1 MKKGYTEVAGDCC
14 SGVHSTQSDGQ
25 SRALPKAEA
34 VTEAKACAPG
44 YAKKCTDKQVGENR
58 LPLNSHVEKTQKL

>member
-1 MKKGYTEVAGDCC
+1 MKKGYTETAGDCC
-14 SGVHSTQSDGQ
+14 SGVIHSQPEG
-25 SRALPKAEA
+25 RASLPQASE
-34 VTEAKACAPG
+34 VTEAKARDKG

>member
-34 VTEAKACAPG
+34 VTEAKVCEKG
-44 YAKKCTDKQVGENR
+44 YAKKCADKQVGDNR
-58 LPLNSHVEKTQKL
+58 LPLNRHEQQKGIL